1 MTTSLRP
8 LTGKPASDS
17 VDEAETF
24 TRAVAALKRGD
35 LIVFP
40 TETLYG
46 VGADALNGAAVERV
60 FQLKGRD
67 RQNPIPVLVADEA
80 MLVTL
85 VTEIPP
91 VARTLMEH
99 FWPGPLTIVLPARTG
114 IPQPLLNREGGI
126 GVRISSQAM
135 ATRLALALGR
145 PLTATSANPAG
156 KQPARTAQ
164 EAEQYFRRQI
174 ELFVDGGPLSASAG
188 STVVEVIG
196 KTSKII
202 RDGEISAAR
211 LTEVLAREELSK

>member
-1 MTTSLRP
+1 MTRSLRP

-24 TRAVAALKRGD
+24 TRAVAALRRGE

-46 VGADALNGAAVERV
+46 LGADALNSAAVERV
-60 FQLKGRD
+60 FQLKGRN
-67 RQNPIPVLVADEA
+67 RQTPIPVLVADEA

-91 VARTLMEH
+91 IARRLMGH
-99 FWPGPLTIVLPARTG
+99 FWPGPLTIVLPARAG
-114 IPQPLLNREGGI
+114 IPEALLNRDGGI
-126 GVRISSQAM
+126 GVRVSSQPI
-135 ATRLALALGR
+135 ATRLVGALGR

-156 KQPARTAQ
+156 EKPARTAQ
-164 EAEQYFRRQI
+164 EAKRYFRGQI
-174 ELFVDGGPLSASAG
+174 ELFVDGGTLTSSVG
-188 STVVEVIG
+188 STVVAVVG
-196 KTSKII
+196 NALKII

-211 LTEVLAREELSK
+211 LKEILPKEELSR